1 MAAWQLLSH
10 KPDLLFVDGHGISH
24 PRRLGVA
31 SHFGLLVDVPTIGV
45 AKKRLCGKFE
55 PLAAEPGALV
65 PLLDKGE
72 QLAWVWRSKARCNP
86 LFISTGHRREFGQ
99 RTGVGTTLYER
110 LSSAGTNALGRC
122 GGIRTP
128 GFYAACSK
136 KRPISGKL
144 RLISVFE
151 NSSCYKIRFTCV
163 WRSWK
168 AGSTSHLWP
177 VCANAC
183 TRITPCFCKQ
193 TEFGDGQIYRRILD
207 LIWEALTV
215 KDAKI
220 NFDSQ
225 LEKFEEAIPS
235 ADDYDLYGVYP
246 AIDACV
252 ALSELMHSRLSGETL
267 EHAIE
272 VSKASITTVA
282 MLEMTQAGREMTDE
296 ELKENPAVEQEWDIQ
311 WEIFRLL
318 ADCEERDIELIK
330 GLRADLR
337 EAGESNIGIN
347 FQQ

>member
-1 MAAWQLLSH
+1 MSENKVNLPEGKKESALGHVVAVRSIEIVTAEIYTIRDNAARVFMDSVVQI
-10 KPDLLFVDGHGISH
+10 G
-24 PRRLGVA
+24 RRLEE
-31 SHFGLLVDVPTIGV
+31 
-45 AKKRLCGKFE
+45 AKQ
-55 PLAAEPGALV
+55 LV
-65 PLLDKGE
+65 PHGEWTDYLDTKLGYKPSTA
-72 QLAWVWRSKARCNP
+72 QNYMRIAR
-86 LFISTGHRREFGQ
+86 
-99 RTGVGTTLYER
+99 
-110 LSSAGTNALGRC
+110 
-122 GGIRTP
+122 
-128 GFYAACSK
+128 
-136 KRPISGKL
+136 
-144 RLISVFE
+144 
-151 NSSCYKIRFTCV
+151 
-163 WRSWK
+163 
-168 AGSTSHLWP
+168 
-177 VCANAC
+177 
-183 TRITPCFCKQ
+183 
-193 TEFGDGQIYRRILD
+193 EFGDGQIYRRILD
-207 LIWEALTV
+207 LIWETLTV

>member
-1 MAAWQLLSH
+1 MPSLPGVRRLFVGKKFSADSGKLPLISDSRFH
-10 KPDLLFVDGHGISH
+10 HVTKPDSFAAGAAGKLAARYLY
-24 PRRLGVA
+24 
-31 SHFGLLVDVPTIGV
+31 GLLVRAHVP
-45 AKKRLCGKFE
+45 E
-55 PLAAEPGALV
+55 
-65 PLLDKGE
+65 
-72 QLAWVWRSKARCNP
+72 
-86 LFISTGHRREFGQ
+86 
-99 RTGVGTTLYER
+99 
-110 LSSAGTNALGRC
+110 
-122 GGIRTP
+122 
-128 GFYAACSK
+128 
-136 KRPISGKL
+136 L
-144 RLISVFE
+144 RQ
-151 NSSCYKIRFTCV
+151 
-163 WRSWK
+163 
-168 AGSTSHLWP
+168 
-177 VCANAC
+177 
-183 TRITPCFCKQ
+183 FCKQ

-207 LIWEALTV
+207 LIWETLTV
-215 KDAKI
+215 KDAKV

-225 LEKFEEAIPS
+225 LEKFEEAIPA

-272 VSKASITTVA
+272 VSKTSITTVA

-296 ELKENPAVEQEWDIQ
+296 ELKTNPAVEQEWDIQ